1 MFTQRGRHGFQ
12 YSMKQ
17 MDFLLT
23 GIPGIKNSL
32 LEEFGVRLI
41 TYDRPG
47 FGESDIYRRQSLR
60 TFAED
65 LAFIADTLGVGKFWL
80 IGYSTG
86 GIYAWAAMKYIP
98 HRLEGGSSKVLTSW
112 R

>member
-1 MFTQRGRHGFQ
+1 MHTIRQCSLKPTDVLF
-12 YSMKQ
+12 
-17 MDFLLT
+17 T
-23 GIPGIKNSL
+23 GIPGVKNSL

-47 FGESDIYRRQSLR
+47 FGESNIHRRQSLQ
-60 TFAED
+60 TFTDD
-65 LAFIADTLGVGKFWL
+65 LSVIADILHVDKFWL

-98 HRLEGGSSKVLTSW
+98 HRLEGKPSGIPKQG
-112 R
+112 